1 MSTGIAVGYA
11 NAILDWL
18 CRGVAPTAPADYWV
32 KLHIGD
38 PGAAGTANPSVNT
51 TRKQVAFATP
61 AAGGSIASTTAATW
75 TASPAPE
82 DHTYF
87 SVWTASTA
95 GSFIMSGTVTANPVG
110 AGDAFTAAAGALQVP
125 MAVAA

>member
-18 CRGVAPTAPADYWV
+18 CRGVAPTAPSDFWV

-38 PGAAGTANPSVNT
+38 PGGAGTANPSVNT
-51 TRKQVAFATP
+51 TRKQTAFANA
-61 AAGGSIASTTAATW
+61 AAGGSIANTTAMSW

-82 DHTYF
+82 DHTHF
-87 SVWTASTA
+87 SVWTASSGGT
-95 GSFIMSGTVTANPVG
+95 FIMSGTVTANPVG
-110 AGDAFTAAAGALQVP
+110 AGDTYAVAAGALQVP
-125 MAVAA
+125 MSLAS